1 MSSPAVASGPA
12 TTAVRDRVFARQGI
26 PDGTKAWVAFERPAA
41 LIGLYLLAT
50 TDASSPAILEEIV
63 PLTP

>member
-1 MSSPAVASGPA
+1 M
-12 TTAVRDRVFARQGI
+12 FARQGI

-50 TDASSPAILEEIV
+50 TDASSPAILEDIV